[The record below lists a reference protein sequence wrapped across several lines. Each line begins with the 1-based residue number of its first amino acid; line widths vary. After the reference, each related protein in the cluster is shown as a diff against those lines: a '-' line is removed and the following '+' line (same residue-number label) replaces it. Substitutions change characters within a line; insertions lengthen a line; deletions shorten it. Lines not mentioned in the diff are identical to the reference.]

1 MTTVGAFNDLMGEF
15 LDELVK
21 TFPDEKA
28 MKSYQ
33 ESFEIGKM
41 TNERLPLK
49 TYMAQMSQYSSYV
62 TKRDEAF
69 FLEHEKD
76 IPILVE
82 TSLAKYWPTL
92 SANTKNV
99 IWSYLNNLYVL
110 GSLISMIPPETA
122 SAIENIAQQLEGK
135 IDEDA
140 MMGAL
145 MGMLGNVNALPQP
158 GKKKN
163 K

>member
-1 MTTVGAFNDLMGEF
+1 MTTVGAFNDLMEEF
-15 LDELVK
+15 LNELVK

-28 MKSYQ
+28 MKEYQ

-41 TNERLPLK
+41 TSDRLPMK
-49 TYMAQMSQYSSYV
+49 TFMAQMSEYSSYV

-82 TSLAKYWPTL
+82 THLAKYWPDL
-92 SANTKNV
+92 SKNTKNV
-99 IWSYLNNLYVL
+99 IWTYLNNLFVL

-135 IDEDA
+135 IDEGA
-140 MMGAL
+140 MMNAL
-145 MGMLGNVNALPQP
+145 MGMLGGSMPGLPSN
-158 GKKKN
+158 KN

>member
-1 MTTVGAFNDLMGEF
+1 MGEF

-69 FLEHEKD
+69 FLNHEKD

-99 IWSYLNNLYVL
+99 IWSYLNNLFVL

-145 MGMLGNVNALPQP
+145 MGMLGNTNALLPQSRN
-158 GKKKN
+158 KKN